1 MAKWGKYRS
10 IQELLEAKQGGIVV
24 KSTIE
29 SVIENLKMIRKI
41 GKKPKKEREDF
52 YNHALDNELRHD
64 LIGLNKVIKQLK
76 RDQEKKKNL
85 N

>member
-10 IQELLEAKQGGIVV
+10 IQELLEAKQGGGIVV

-29 SVIENLKMIRKI
+29 SVIENLKMIRRI
-41 GKKPKKEREDF
+41 GKKPKTERENF

-64 LIGLNKVIKQLK
+64 LIGLNKVIKQLERNQK
-76 RDQEKKKNL
+76 DFN
-85 N
+85 

>member
-52 YNHALDNELRHD
+52 YKLRHD